1 MYYKIS
7 RLVLT
12 PTSGKPSTTADVFV
26 SNPQIDQEALLGKL
40 FFICE
45 IESTKPVAFKIINFF
60 ISTLPTY
67 YYQHNK
73 ISLKEKMGRININ
86 EIFEST
92 LARVNADF
100 EKFLKKE
107 KIKIEGKK
115 LNMTTGVVFK
125 GDLIFSTIGTIK
137 ATLIHAEKP
146 QEKDE
151 QLGKKVY
158 KITPIDEEGVAP
170 KKIDFSKV
178 FSHVVEGKIPPESY
192 FIFTNEILPE
202 YINSR
207 HLSKIITTLP
217 SISAIE
223 QLKSQLHKINSYVSF
238 LGLII
243 KNSTTPQVKR
253 SIPKMNI
260 NINANNSLEQMQA
273 TEQDAAKYL
282 SPTGTVSSQRLLSFV
297 KKYTIDLFRQ
307 RQPSIISTRA
317 RSTIRDKIFIT
328 RKSPWR
334 WLLKLSYHLKN
345 IIYLLANITLQGLKA
360 LAHPWELVRK
370 IIDSSRNAYI
380 TAIQSLIQSVHWF
393 IHLSTISKV
402 WLITFIICSSLFAY
416 SIYYVSHTKTKNIA
430 EASYQE
436 TIQIIKQKQNQIEA
450 SLLYHDEDKAKQ
462 IINETE
468 QLLSEIRNYAGI
480 DSRLLDVL
488 TTKNIEQLEKI
499 SHVILTNPKELA
511 NLAKLNQIVQ
521 PTNFIAIDDLII
533 TADPT
538 NKTLYQ
544 LNINNNSASV
554 WQKNIAPINFSA
566 NITEDEAILISA
578 DGAVRIDAEG
588 IMSPVSDKITN
599 SLNDITDITSYN
611 DRLYVLSAV
620 NNNIYRYAHNY
631 QSRQD
636 WIKEELDVKNTVSID
651 IDGYIYL
658 LQNNGEILRMLS
670 GYTDKFE
677 LNEVNPAFSNPTKMK
692 LVGDSDD
699 GFIYIL
705 EPDNQRIVMFNKEGK
720 FLLQYRFDNLQNV
733 KDFII
738 LDNKILL
745 LNGQSIYEIEMKK
758 L

>member
-45 IESTKPVAFKIINFF
+45 IESTKPAAFKIINFF

-115 LNMTTGVVFK
+115 LNMTTGVVSK

-238 LGLII
+238 IGLII
-243 KNSTTPQVKR
+243 KNSTTPQIKR

-307 RQPSIISTRA
+307 RQSNVISTRA

-345 IIYLLANITLQGLKA
+345 IIYLLTNITLQGLKA
-360 LAHPWELVRK
+360 LAHPRELARK
-370 IIDSSRNAYI
+370 IIDSSRNAYT
-380 TAIQSLIQSVHWF
+380 TAIQSLIQSVRWF

-436 TIQIIKQKQNQIEA
+436 TIQLIKQKQNQIEA

-462 IINETE
+462 LITETE
-468 QLLSEIRNYAGI
+468 ELLSAIQNYSDV

-499 SHVILTNPKELA
+499 SHVILTTPKELA
-511 NLAKLNQIVQ
+511 NLAKLNQTVQ
-521 PTNFIAIDDLII
+521 PAHFVAIDDLII
-533 TADPT
+533 TADPI

-554 WQKNIAPINFSA
+554 WQENIAPINFSA

-599 SLNDITDITSYN
+599 SLDDITDITSYN
-611 DRLYVLSAV
+611 GRLYVLSTI
-620 NNNIYRYAHNY
+620 NNNIYRYASNY

-636 WIKEELDVKNTVSID
+636 WIKEEIDVKNAVSIG

-670 GYTDKFE
+670 GYTNKFE
-677 LNEVNPAFSNPTKMK
+677 LSEVNPAFSNPTKMK

-705 EPDNQRIVMFNKEGK
+705 EPSNQRIVMFNKEGK
-720 FLLQYRFDNLQNV
+720 FLLQYRFDNLPDV

-745 LNGQSIYEIEMKK
+745 LNGQSIYEIEMKE